1 MNAATP
7 GFGLY
12 LHWPWCRRL
21 CPYCDFNIVRH
32 RGGDH
37 ADLLAAIIA
46 DMRGHGQ
53 RVQAPGPLGSLSLGG
68 GTPSL
73 MTPQQVQQVIEAADQ
88 VFGLAQD
95 CEISIEANPDALDET
110 AARDFAAA
118 GINRFSI
125 GVQSLDDAALRFLGR
140 DHDAAQARQAVAAA
154 LGTGAR
160 VSADFIYGLP
170 EQGVQDWCRG
180 LDAALALGLEHYSF
194 YALTIEPGTAFG
206 VQRQK
211 GRLTPLDE
219 DRAAALF
226 ALTQE
231 RCAAAGLPSYE
242 VSNHARSI
250 AAQSRH
256 NLLYWRNQDWIGV
269 GPGAHGRA
277 ALDGRRHALT
287 AARKPQDYID
297 VVARTGWGV
306 AACEALSGEA
316 IATEGLAMGL
326 RLREGVDLARLKTQT
341 GFAPDPG
348 ILRALQDEGWLE
360 TRGGHLRVSENG
372 RALTDRLV
380 LELLA

>member
-1 MNAATP
+1 MNAAAP

-37 ADLLAAIIA
+37 ADLLDAILA
-46 DMRGHGQ
+46 DIRGHGA
-53 RVQAPGPLGSLSLGG
+53 RLQAPGPLSSISLGG

-73 MTPQQVQQVIEAADQ
+73 MTPRQVQQVIETADQ
-88 VFGLAQD
+88 VFGLAGD
-95 CEISIEANPDALDET
+95 CEIAIEANPDALDEH

-125 GVQSLDDAALRFLGR
+125 GVQSLDDAELRFLGR
-140 DHDAAQARQAVAAA
+140 DHDAAGARKAVAAA
-154 LGTGAR
+154 LLTGAR
-160 VSADFIYGLP
+160 VSADFIYALP
-170 EQGVQDWCRG
+170 NQSVPDWQRG
-180 LDAALALGLEHYSF
+180 LSAALGLGLSHYSF

-206 VQRQK
+206 VQQQK
-211 GRLTPLDE
+211 GRLAPVNE
-219 DRAAALF
+219 SRAAALF

-231 RCAAAGLPSYE
+231 RCAAAGLPAYE
-242 VSNHARSI
+242 VSNHAQNH

-277 ALDGRRHALT
+277 MIDGRRHAL
-287 AARKPQDYID
+287 AGVRQPQDYIAA
-297 VVARTGWGV
+297 VARTGWGV
-306 AACEALSGEA
+306 AEAEALSNA
-316 IATEGLAMGL
+316 DIAMEMLAMGL
-326 RLREGVDLARLKTQT
+326 RLREGVDLARLRRQS

-348 ILRALQDEGWLE
+348 TVRTLQEQGWLATDGE
-360 TRGGHLRVSENG
+360 VLRVTAKG
-372 RALTDRLV
+372 LPLTDRLV
-380 LELLA
+380 LELLG